1 MLNVC
6 SFQAHVLQEWEE
18 GEEGIWAPTVT
29 GIVDWD
35 RRSWPPLPSPSL
47 LEDVFSSS
55 SSSSSAASSSQS
67 SSSSPTSSSSS
78 PTGQLFSS
86 SIYLPQTFLS
96 LKFCIFILNFNVVF

>member
-35 RRSWPPLPSPSL
+35 RRSWPPQPFPS
-47 LEDVFSSS
+47 
-55 SSSSSAASSSQS
+55 
-67 SSSSPTSSSSS
+67 
-78 PTGQLFSS
+78 GR
-86 SIYLPQTFLS
+86 
-96 LKFCIFILNFNVVF
+96 CIFFQFEFVKCCLEFAKFLEFANLEFVFANWSVIFFKYISTSNIFVIEVLHIYPKF